1 MLNAG
6 SGTKS
11 LGIEELE
18 SMFSSHQLD
27 ASVVSPKS
35 GDDVSRLAA
44 SLAQSGHEIVVAA
57 GGDGTVSAVASALAG
72 SGIILGV
79 LPLGTLNHFAKD
91 LGIPLTLPEAIDNL
105 AQGHIVKIDVGDVNG
120 RVFINNIS
128 LGSYPAFVQAR
139 GDVRRRSVLSRWY
152 NIFSAALNVLS
163 RLPLLRAR
171 VTVDAKPMK
180 RITPV
185 IFIGNNEYELE
196 GALIG
201 SRRTM
206 NRGRLSL
213 IMARSR
219 GPWGLIKLVVRAALG
234 ALRGAKDL
242 EVLLGREIEVRTKGG
257 QTSLAVDGEVTE
269 EIKWPLRCTV
279 RQGALQV
286 LVPLDSAAG
295 GPQ

>member
-1 MLNAG
+1 
-6 SGTKS
+6 
-11 LGIEELE
+11 
-18 SMFSSHQLD
+18 MFSAHQLD

-35 GDDVSRLAA
+35 GDDVSSLTA

-72 SGIILGV
+72 SGIILGI

-105 AQGHIVKIDVGDVNG
+105 AQGHVVKIDVGDVNG

-128 LGSYPAFVQAR
+128 LGIYPAFVQAR
-139 GDVRRRSVLSRWY
+139 GDVRRRSVLLRWY
-152 NIFSAALNVLS
+152 TISSAALNVLS

-185 IFIGNNEYELE
+185 VFIGNNEYELD

-201 SRRTM
+201 GRRTV
-206 NRGRLSL
+206 NRGCLSL

-242 EVLLGREIEVRTKGG
+242 EVLLGREIEVRTKSG

-286 LVPLDSAAG
+286 LVPLESAAG